1 MPQWSLVWR
10 LAPCLLAVLLVGCI
24 RSQITEVEQQSFGTR
39 TFAAGYEATFA
50 AALDGL
56 RALGY
61 QPLFVSAAQGRIT
74 TTRRQA
80 GATAGIGLAG
90 TFAAPLFR
98 QYDLRLVRV
107 DPSHTRVIAHPRWY
121 EGERDRSHEAVWQM
135 SGRDGEYEHW
145 RALFA
150 EIERGCNRQGSKLTE
165 AELQSLGTRT
175 FAAGYDATFA
185 AARDALPALGYQ
197 LQFASAAQ
205 GQITTAR
212 RQTGVSANTTLD
224 SVYVLAEFRQYDLR
238 LVRVD
243 PGHTRVVARPRIYEG
258 ERDVSHLAVWKMSG
272 QDGEPENWRALFA
285 QIELGL

>member
-1 MPQWSLVWR
+1 VPQRSLLWR

-24 RSQITEVEQQSFGTR
+24 HSQITESEQQSFGTR
-39 TFAAGYEATFA
+39 TFAAGYETTFA
-50 AALDGL
+50 AALDAL
-56 RALGY
+56 PALGY
-61 QPLFVSAAQGRIT
+61 QVQFVNAAQGRIT
-74 TTRRQA
+74 TTRRPA

-107 DPSHTRVIAHPRWY
+107 DRGHTRVVAHPRWY
-121 EGERDRSHEAVWQM
+121 EGERDRSHEAVWKM

-145 RALFA
+145 RELFA
-150 EIERGCNRQGSKLTE
+150 QIERGCMRQGSKLTE

-197 LQFASAAQ
+197 LEFANAAQ
-205 GQITTAR
+205 GRITAR
-212 RQTGVSANTTLD
+212 RQDGAIAHTSLD
-224 SVYVLAEFRQYDLR
+224 NPHAVAVFRQYDLQ

-243 PGHTRVVARPRIYEG
+243 PGHTRVVARPRIFEG
-258 ERDVSHLAVWKMSG
+258 QRDVSHLAVWKLSG
-272 QDGEPENWRALFA
+272 QDGEPEHWRALFA
-285 QIELGL
+285 QIERGL

>member
-1 MPQWSLVWR
+1 MPQWSLLWR

-24 RSQITEVEQQSFGTR
+24 RSPITEVEQQSFGTR

-50 AALDGL
+50 AALDAL
-56 RALGY
+56 PVLGY
-61 QPLFVSAAQGRIT
+61 QPQFVSAAQGRIT

-90 TFAAPLFR
+90 PFAAPLLR

-107 DPSHTRVIAHPRWY
+107 DPGHTRVVAHPHLY
-121 EGERDRSHEAVWQM
+121 EGERDVSHQAVWKM

-150 EIERGCNRQGSKLTE
+150 QIERGCVRQGSQLTE

-197 LQFASAAQ
+197 LEVASAAQ
-205 GQITTAR
+205 GQITAR
-212 RQTGVSANTTLD
+212 RQAGAIGGTALD
-224 SVYVLAEFRQYDLR
+224 RAYALAVFRQYELR

-243 PGHTRVVARPRIYEG
+243 PGHTRVVARPRIFEG

-272 QDGEPENWRALFA
+272 QDGEPEHWRALFA